1 MSDLSTKSEEISVEK
16 LEEMTKNPTLQD
28 FIRLGASVTKP
39 AEGWGEG
46 ETACAL
52 SAGVIGAM
60 ATKWLPKI

>member
-1 MSDLSTKSEEISVEK
+1 MSDLSTKAEQISAEK
-16 LEEMTKNPTLQD
+16 LEEITKAPTLQD
-28 FIRLGASVTKP
+28 FIRIGASVTEP